1 MIKTDSQITNEV
13 TADFDRIRRDFPVL
27 DQQVNGH
34 PLVYLDNA
42 ASSQMPKP
50 VIERIN
56 AYHSKEHS
64 NVHRGIHTLSQKA
77 TDAYEEA
84 REQVRTF
91 INAKSKSEV
100 IYTGGTTDSINLVAY
115 SYGRAFFN
123 EGDEVILSEL
133 EHHANIVPWQLMRDM
148 TGIKLRV
155 IPITDQGELDMAVY
169 GKLLNER
176 TKMVA
181 VSHISNALGTVNPV
195 EEIIEKAHQYD
206 VPVLL
211 DGAQAAPHIRVD
223 VQQLDCDFYAFSSHK
238 MCGPTGIGI
247 LYGKE
252 KYLNQ
257 MPPFRGGGE
266 MIDKVTFEETTYD
279 ELPHK
284 FEAGTPPIVS
294 GIGLGAAIKYL
305 KEVGMENIAQRE
317 HELLEYATEKLLAID
332 GLKIYGES
340 PNKAAVI
347 SFVLDGIHPHDTG
360 TLLNEQGIAIRT
372 GHHCAQTV
380 MQRYDIPAT
389 ARASIAFYNN
399 EDDIDRLV
407 HGIKEVKEIFG

>member
-223 VQQLDCDFYAFSSHK
+223 VQQLNCDFYAFSSHK

>member
-1 MIKTDSQITNEV
+1 MIKTDSKITNDV
-13 TADFDRIRRDFPVL
+13 IVDFDRIRRDFPVL
-27 DQQVNGH
+27 DQEVNGH

-42 ASSQMPKP
+42 ASSQMPKR
-50 VIERIN
+50 VIDRID

-115 SYGRAFFN
+115 SYGRAFFKD
-123 EGDEVILSEL
+123 GDEVILSEL
-133 EHHANIVPWQLMRDM
+133 EHHANIVPWQLIRDI

-155 IPITDQGELDMAVY
+155 IPITDHGELDMGVY
-169 GKLLNER
+169 NELLNER

-181 VSHISNALGTVNPV
+181 VSHVSNALGTVNPV

-211 DGAQAAPHIRVD
+211 DGAQAAPHIKVD
-223 VQQLDCDFYAFSSHK
+223 MQQLDCDFYAFSSHK

-279 ELPHK
+279 KLPHK

-305 KEVGMENIAQRE
+305 KEVGMQNIAQRE
-317 HELLEYATEKLLAID
+317 QELLEYATEKLAAID

-380 MQRYDIPAT
+380 MQRYNIPAT

-399 EDDIDRLV
+399 EEDIDRLV
-407 HGIKEVKEIFG
+407 QGIKEVKDIFG